1 MIAMLLHGLRKARGQ
16 VLGWGLS
23 MAALAWMTISV
34 YDSLAAQQEQI
45 IQLISSYPKEL
56 MTFFGS
62 MESFD
67 IFTPAAF
74 LSFEFLSLAPV
85 ILGIFAV
92 LSGSGLL
99 SGEEESGRLDLVAAH
114 PVSRT
119 RLFVGLLLSAALAT
133 LGILVIAWLGILI
146 ATSWSSLDIGA
157 LALARP
163 LLSLWAVLMVFLTL
177 ALFLSML
184 LPSRGAA
191 ASLGGLLLVASYFVT
206 SMARIK
212 EGLKTLAC
220 FSPLNYYETEAAFQR
235 LNWTW
240 LGGLLLAALVLAT
253 LAWWQ
258 FQRRDIRVGGEA
270 GWKLPALRPW
280 RRRTA
285 E

>member
-1 MIAMLLHGLRKARGQ
+1 MIAMLQHGLRRARGQ
-16 VLGWGLS
+16 IVGWGLS
-23 MAALAWMTISV
+23 MAALAWMIISV
-34 YDSLAAQQEQI
+34 YDSLAAQQDQI
-45 IQLISSYPKEL
+45 IKLVSSYPKEL
-56 MTFFGS
+56 MAFFGS
-62 MESFD
+62 FESFD
-67 IFTPAAF
+67 MFTPEAF

-92 LSGSGLL
+92 LAGSGLL

-119 RLFVGLLLSAALAT
+119 RLFVGLLLSAALTT
-133 LGILVIAWLGILI
+133 LAILAIVWLGFLT
-146 ATSWSSLDIGA
+146 ATTWSSLRIGA
-157 LALARP
+157 LALTRP

-177 ALFLSML
+177 ALFLSL
-184 LPSRGAA
+184 VLPSRSAA
-191 ASLGGLLLVASYFVT
+191 ASVAGLLLVASYFVT

-212 EGLKTLAC
+212 DGLKTLAR
-220 FSPLNYYETEAAFQR
+220 FSPLNYYETETAFQR

-258 FQRRDIRVGGEA
+258 FERRDIRVGGEA
-270 GWKLPALRPW
+270 GWKLPTLRL
-280 RRRTA
+280 RRRRVA